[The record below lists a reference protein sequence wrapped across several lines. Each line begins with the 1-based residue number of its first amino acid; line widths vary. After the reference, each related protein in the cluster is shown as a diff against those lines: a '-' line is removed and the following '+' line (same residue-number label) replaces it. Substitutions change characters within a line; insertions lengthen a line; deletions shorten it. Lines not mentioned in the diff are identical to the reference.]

1 VQIPGRLSDTTLGD
15 VLGALARAQVTG
27 LVRLREPMGH
37 GVDREHRIFLARGEV
52 VAVETDARVPV
63 LGEILMQHGLLD
75 AAAQRRLRQ
84 RLTGGARQRVG
95 ELLVQEGYVSSD
107 VVGAALRKQLRSKL
121 DALFLVRE
129 ATLSFHVA
137 CVVPPCTVAPLGPRE
152 FLRGRPRA
160 RDRQA
165 SSLRG
170 APWRARTNAHARAS
184 EGQGSARGVHGAA
197 DVPRGAPDV
206 RSASSARGAGGSGAA
221 SGPARSAHARANGA
235 PSSDAHAP
243 PRHPHSGP
251 AARKRSEALAL
262 LGLPESATSAEV
274 TRAFRQWA
282 TRLHPDRHVHASEA
296 ERSAMA
302 QRFAAMS
309 AAYHTVLG

>member
-75 AAAQRRLRQ
+75 ATVQRRLRQ
-84 RLTGGARQRVG
+84 RLTSGARLPVG
-95 ELLVQEGYVSSD
+95 ELLVQEGYVSRD

-137 CVVPPCTVAPLGPRE
+137 CAVPPSNVAPLGPRE

-160 RDRQA
+160 RDRQ
-165 SSLRG
+165 SSALRG
-170 APWRARTNAHARAS
+170 QRWRER
-184 EGQGSARGVHGAA
+184 V
-197 DVPRGAPDV
+197 
-206 RSASSARGAGGSGAA
+206 SGYA
-221 SGPARSAHARANGA
+221 SGSHANGARPGQHADARPPSARANGA
-235 PSSDAHAP
+235 SSHAP
-243 PRHPHSGP
+243 PPRSAPPPRNAPFNP
-251 AARKRSEALAL
+251 AARKRSDALAL
-262 LGLPESATSAEV
+262 LGLPESATSSEV

-282 TRLHPDRHVHASEA
+282 TRLHPDRHMTASEA
-296 ERSAMA
+296 HRSAMA

-309 AAYHTVLG
+309 AAYHTVMG

>member
-1 VQIPGRLSDTTLGD
+1 MQIPGRLSDTTLGD

-75 AAAQRRLRQ
+75 ATVQRRLRQ
-84 RLTGGARQRVG
+84 RLTSGARLPVG
-95 ELLVQEGYVSSD
+95 ELLVQEGYVSRD

-137 CVVPPCTVAPLGPRE
+137 CAVPPSNVAPLGPRD

-160 RDRQA
+160 RDRQ
-165 SSLRG
+165 SSALRG
-170 APWRARTNAHARAS
+170 QRWRER
-184 EGQGSARGVHGAA
+184 V
-197 DVPRGAPDV
+197 
-206 RSASSARGAGGSGAA
+206 SGYA
-221 SGPARSAHARANGA
+221 SGSHPNGARPGHSADANGVPPPSARANGA
-235 PSSDAHAP
+235 SSHAP
-243 PRHPHSGP
+243 PPRSAPFNP
-251 AARKRSEALAL
+251 AARKRSDALAL
-262 LGLPESATSAEV
+262 LGLPESATSSEV

-282 TRLHPDRHVHASEA
+282 TRLHPDRHVSASEA
-296 ERSAMA
+296 HRSAMA

-309 AAYHTVLG
+309 AAYHTVME